1 MLKKVLFFLLALLP
15 LFSQAQQLIAF
26 RDTIKA
32 GYNFWVYLPE
42 SYDAQ
47 KSDLP
52 VIVFLHGQSLCGS
65 ELSRVRTY
73 GPLDALGMGRKID
86 AIIVAPQNPGGAWKP
101 SKVLDV
107 LNWTCQHYS
116 SDTNRVY
123 AIGMSL
129 GGYGTLDFV
138 GTYPEKIAAAMALC
152 GGSTLKSHC
161 GLNKVPLWIIH
172 GTADRDVSV
181 NESKEVVEAMK
192 TCGDTGLLRYDWLP
206 GITHG
211 GLARALYLEVTY
223 EWLLS
228 HSRADEKRH
237 VNRDV
242 VITASTLNQAYQNI
256 DRTANKFTV
265 IDHRKPAT
273 ASPVLADNPGYHII
287 KKGDTLYALARKYG
301 TSVDKLCKLNKLKA
315 SSILHIGQKLKVM

>member
-1 MLKKVLFFLLALLP
+1 MKKKTLLLLLFLIPFLTNG
-15 LFSQAQQLIAF
+15 QKLIAF

-42 SYDAQ
+42 SYDATQ
-47 KSDLP
+47 NELP
-52 VIVFLHGQSLCGS
+52 VIMFLHGQSLCGS
-65 ELSRVRTY
+65 DLARVRTY
-73 GPLDALGMGRKID
+73 GPLDALGMGRKINS
-86 AIIVAPQNPGGAWKP
+86 IIVAPQNPGGPWKP

-107 LNWTCQHYS
+107 LNWTSQHYAC
-116 SDTNRVY
+116 DTNRFYV
-123 AIGMSL
+123 IGMSL

-152 GGSTLKSHC
+152 GGSTLKSYC
-161 GLNKVPLWIIH
+161 GLTKVPLWIIH

-192 TCGDTGLLRYDWLP
+192 ACGNTDLLRYDWLP

-228 HSRADEKRH
+228 HSRADAKPH

-242 VITASTLNQAYQNI
+242 VITASTLNQAYLNI
-256 DRTANKFTV
+256 DRTAIRFTV
-265 IDHRKPAT
+265 IDHYKPAT
-273 ASPVLADNPGYHII
+273 VSPAVADNPGYHII

-301 TSVDKLCKLNKLKA
+301 TSVDKLCKLNKLKQ
-315 SSILHIGQKLKVM
+315 SSILQIGQKLKVM